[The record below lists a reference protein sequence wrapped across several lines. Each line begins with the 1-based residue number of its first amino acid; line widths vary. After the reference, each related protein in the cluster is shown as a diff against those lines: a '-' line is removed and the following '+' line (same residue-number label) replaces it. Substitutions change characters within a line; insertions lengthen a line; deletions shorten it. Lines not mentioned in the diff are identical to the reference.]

1 MNRSVFA
8 PALTL
13 LVCVTI
19 VSTAFAQAKPAVA
32 TSTPPPPAAKAKF
45 TTPIKGDVAVQVI
58 QGKSNFVG
66 KEIVTTYRVKNMA
79 SGPIA
84 LLKVDEYWYD
94 KGGKMVSTDT
104 QRHKQPFLPGEII
117 EMTTRAPALPGAA
130 RNQATFSH
138 ANGKVTVKPV
148 KQFQ

>member
-13 LVCVTI
+13 LVSVTFAS
-19 VSTAFAQAKPAVA
+19 STFAQAKPATTTGA
-32 TSTPPPPAAKAKF
+32 PPPPPVMAKF
-45 TTPIKGDVAVQVI
+45 TTPLKGDVPVHVI
-58 QGKSNFVG
+58 QGKSSFVG
-66 KEIVTTYRVKNMA
+66 KEIVTVYRVKNMA
-79 SGPIA
+79 TGPIA

-104 QRHKQPFLPGEII
+104 QRHRQPFLPGEVI

-130 RNQATFSH
+130 RNQASFSH
-138 ANGKVTVKPV
+138 ANGKVTVKRV
-148 KQFQ
+148 TKF